1 MNNDIFPISNLSN
14 VSKCSKDSNKF
25 LHCMT
30 NSMTQIDVIHKPKCN
45 VYLES
50 FLKCL
55 KKSTLVKT

>member
-14 VSKCSKDSNKF
+14 VSKYSRDSNKF
-25 LHCMT
+25 FHCMTNSMT

-55 KKSTLVKT
+55 KKIL